1 MFISK
6 KSKLINSKPTSLKAL
21 LSLIQLSLQAPRG
34 QSGMYDRLFELL
46 NKTIAIHSKILGKT
60 EEALEKSIPTYKT
73 YLEGK
78 VSAFLET
85 IQPTMEVSERF
96 QLQEHESETDH
107 NLNSQQNYEIPLKFY
122 PRMNTLSTIKRDD
135 TNMMSRTV
143 ITRFRKKRKTDQSK
157 LHDMTLNNI
166 HNTSFDCSFDQT
178 ARLSLKKSFDD
189 TFINDETAFDWIQL
203 DDECN
208 RVDSSGRIRKRIKPS
223 FLTSYFVNK
232 SRFMVSEYHKL
243 ERNELKKSSSKTNLK
258 DHFEKILIE
267 CD

>member
-6 KSKLINSKPTSLKAL
+6 KSKLVNGKPTTLKAL
-21 LSLIQLSLQAPRG
+21 LSSIQLSMQAPRG
-34 QSGMYDRLFELL
+34 QSAMYEKLFELL
-46 NKTIAIHSKILGKT
+46 SKTIAIHTKILGKRP
-60 EEALEKSIPTYKT
+60 EAVEQSMPTYKT

-78 VSAFLET
+78 IAAFLET
-85 IQPTMEVSERF
+85 IHPSAEITDRF
-96 QLQEHESETDH
+96 QSQEPESESDP
-107 NLNSQQNYEIPLKFY
+107 NLNYQPHFEVPLKSVG
-122 PRMNTLSTIKRDD
+122 RMNTLSTIKRDD
-135 TNMMSRTV
+135 NMMSKTV
-143 ITRFRKKRKTDQSK
+143 ITRFRKKRKTHQST
-157 LHDMTLNNI
+157 LHNMTMNNM

-189 TFINDETAFDWIQL
+189 TFINDETAFEWIQQ

-208 RVDSSGRIRKRIKPS
+208 RTNSCGKIRKRIKPS

-232 SRFMVSEYHKL
+232 SRFIVNEYHRL
-243 ERNELKKSSSKTNLK
+243 ERDELKSSSSKTKLK